1 MSRKISIF
9 AKKFSM
15 AFTFEKLD
23 VWVKS
28 GHLVKEVYSLL
39 NNFPGNEKYALCDQ
53 LRRAIVSVPSNIAEG
68 SGRPSAKERVRFVE
82 IAYGSLMESFCQLR
96 LASELGYVSA
106 ETIENIRP
114 KFEEIARMLS
124 GFRKGLLAQA

>member
-1 MSRKISIF
+1 
-9 AKKFSM
+9 M

-28 GHLVKEVYSLL
+28 KDLVKDVYTLL
-39 NNFPGNEKYALCDQ
+39 NQLPATERYALCDQ

-68 SGRPSAKERVRFVE
+68 SGRPSTKERVRFTE

-96 LASELGYVSA
+96 LAADLGYIPA
-106 ETIENIRP
+106 ESVETIRP
-114 KFEEIARMLS
+114 KFEEIAKMLS
-124 GFRKGLLAQA
+124 GFRKALLAQS